1 MAKAA
6 SGLEQHVSLVGEMQ
20 AASEGI
26 VLRTEVDNLVGE
38 MVDIDGDIGDAGGT
52 QLVYLPFEQGLAPNR
67 QKGFGNTV
75 GDGFE
80 ASAESGSEYHGF
92 HRKMAV
98 NVYYCY
104 QKTYFYCLLV
114 DFLCI
119 KFACVIKKAYLCS
132 VKSI

>member
-6 SGLEQHVSLVGEMQ
+6 SGLEQHVPLVGEMQ

-52 QLVYLPFEQGLAPNR
+52 QFVYLPFEQGLAPNR
-67 QKGFGNTV
+67 QKGFGNAV

-80 ASAESGSEYHGF
+80 ACAESGSEYHGF

-119 KFACVIKKAYLCS
+119 KFAYVLKKA
-132 VKSI
+132 